1 MNPAERALASA
12 LDDVFSV
19 LDGDEDRA
27 RLLAQ
32 LCDIEDP
39 EWLEDEDLRRWGL
52 IGADGERPRIVGVE
66 IRALPGGQLE
76 FCVVV
81 IPAPETISAW
91 TELDLMGTLG
101 AVALRA
107 GEVLVYL

>member
-1 MNPAERALASA
+1 MNGAERALTEA

-19 LDGDEDRA
+19 LDGPEDRA

-32 LCDIEDP
+32 LCDPEDD
-39 EWLEDEDLRRWGL
+39 EWLTDPDLRAWGL
-52 IGADGERPRIVGVE
+52 IGPDGERPRIVGVE

-91 TELDLMGTLG
+91 TELDLMRVFG

>member
-1 MNPAERALASA
+1 MNPAERALTAA
-12 LDDVFSV
+12 LDDVAAV
-19 LDGDEDRA
+19 LDGPKDAA

-52 IGADGERPRIVGVE
+52 IGEDGERPRIVGVE
-66 IRALPGGQLE
+66 IRALPSGQLE
-76 FCVVV
+76 FCVAVV
-81 IPAPETISAW
+81 AVPGTVGNW
-91 TELDLMGTLG
+91 LELDLMGTLG
-101 AVALRA
+101 AVALRG